1 MVMRLRNLI
10 AVLLGLG
17 MAASGVM
24 HFVDPRWFEPL
35 VPAQLGNAAAWVYVS
50 GVAEIAVGLGLLGVR
65 FRRDAAT
72 ALAVLLVVLYVGNL
86 NMWVN
91 DVTLGET
98 SLSTTGNL
106 IRAAVQVLLIAAALW
121 IAGRL
126 PRRGRLI
133 GRQDPSS
140 WSTR

>member
-1 MVMRLRNLI
+1 MSTRMRGLL

-24 HFVDPRWFEPL
+24 HFVDPGYFEPL
-35 VPAQLGNAAAWVYVS
+35 VPEQLGSVAAWVFVS
-50 GVAEIAVGLGLLGVR
+50 GVAEIVVGLGLVMTR
-65 FRRDAAT
+65 SRRDAAT

-91 DVTLGET
+91 DITIGET
-98 SLSTTGNL
+98 NLSTTGHL
-106 IRAAVQVLLIAAALW
+106 IRALVQVLLIAAALW

-126 PRRGRLI
+126 PRKR
-133 GRQDPSS
+133 PA
-140 WSTR
+140 

>member
-1 MVMRLRNLI
+1 MSTRMRGLL

-24 HFVDPRWFEPL
+24 HFVDPGYFEPL
-35 VPAQLGNAAAWVYVS
+35 VPDQLGSAAAWVFVS
-50 GVAEIAVGLGLLGVR
+50 GVVEIVVGLGLVMTR
-65 FRRDAAT
+65 SRRDAAT

-91 DVTLGET
+91 DITIGET
-98 SLSTTGNL
+98 NLSTTGHL
-106 IRAAVQVLLIAAALW
+106 IRTLVQVLLIAAALW

-126 PRRGRLI
+126 PRKR
-133 GRQDPSS
+133 P
-140 WSTR
+140 T

>member
-1 MVMRLRNLI
+1 MSTRAKGPL

-24 HFVDPRWFEPL
+24 HFVDPGWFEPL
-35 VPAQLGNAAAWVYVS
+35 VPGQLGNATAWVYVS
-50 GVAEIAVGLGLLGVR
+50 GVAEIGIGVALMLDR
-65 FRRDAAT
+65 GHRRRAGT

-91 DVTLGET
+91 DITIGET
-98 SLSTTGNL
+98 NL
-106 IRAAVQVLLIAAALW
+106 GTNGHLFRALVQVLLIAAALW

-126 PRRGRLI
+126 PRKR
-133 GRQDPSS
+133 PA
-140 WSTR
+140 